1 LAITAAE
8 ADARD
13 HWLVRWGGTV
23 AALAAAVAVT
33 VASCTPTVAP
43 GGPTPVPA
51 PERGP
56 APGGEAPV
64 EPTIRV
70 GLAVGASSATIF
82 GTAGLSVSDPTGAR
96 LAEIPAGETW
106 RLAVGSTG
114 VVALSPG
121 GSASAP
127 SEVVEITSPDS
138 EALVQV
144 NGRPYRGTISA
155 LRDRTGVTVVD
166 RVPMEA
172 YLAGVVSAEM
182 GRRSPS
188 EA

>member
-1 LAITAAE
+1 
-8 ADARD
+8 
-13 HWLVRWGGTV
+13 
-23 AALAAAVAVT
+23 
-33 VASCTPTVAP
+33 
-43 GGPTPVPA
+43 
-51 PERGP
+51 
-56 APGGEAPV
+56 
-64 EPTIRV
+64 
-70 GLAVGASSATIF
+70 
-82 GTAGLSVSDPTGAR
+82 
-96 LAEIPAGETW
+96 
-106 RLAVGSTG
+106 VGSTG

-138 EALVQV
+138 GALVQV

-182 GRRSPS
+182 GRRSPA
-188 EA
+188 EAEALRAQAIVSRTYALRNLRRWDRQGFD